1 MPSDLPNLMLNVTL
15 RDATPEDDEF
25 LTRLYASVR
34 QDELALTGWSAAQC
48 DAFVRMQFAAQQVHY
63 RTHYPTGVHQII
75 LLDGQAV
82 GRIYWANLKDERH
95 FLDITILP
103 DYRNRG
109 IGTPL
114 LKRHLEEAA
123 SEGKPARIFVE
134 SFNPSL
140 RLFERLGFKCA
151 KADGCLLLMEWQPG
165 GDALTDTGD

>member
-1 MPSDLPNLMLNVTL
+1 MTSDTLNVTL
-15 RDATPEDDEF
+15 REATPEDDEF
-25 LTRLYASVR
+25 LTRLYGTVR
-34 QDELALTGWSAAQC
+34 QAELDLTVWSAAQR

-75 LLDGQAV
+75 LLDGQPV
-82 GRIYWANLKDERH
+82 GRIYWANIKDERH

-114 LKRHLEEAA
+114 LKRLLRQAA
-123 SEGKPARIFVE
+123 SEGKPARIYVE

-140 RLFERLGFKCA
+140 RLFERLGFTVA
-151 KADGCLLLMEWQPG
+151 KADGYLLLLEWRAENPV
-165 GDALTDTGD
+165 

>member
-1 MPSDLPNLMLNVTL
+1 MSRDMADVSL
-15 RDATPEDDEF
+15 REATPEDDEF
-25 LTRLYASVR
+25 LTRLYGTVR
-34 QDELALTGWSAAQC
+34 QAELDLTGWSAEQR

-63 RTHYPTGVHQII
+63 RTHYPNGVHEII
-75 LLDGQAV
+75 LLDGQPV

-103 DYRNRG
+103 EHRNRG

-114 LKRHLEEAA
+114 ISRHLDEAGR
-123 SEGKPARIFVE
+123 EGKPARIYVE

-151 KADGCLLLMEWQPG
+151 KADGALLLLEWQP
-165 GDALTDTGD
+165 TETVTGKAD

>member
-1 MPSDLPNLMLNVTL
+1 MTSELPNIQL
-15 RDATPEDDEF
+15 REVTPEDDEF
-25 LTRLYASVR
+25 LTRLYGTLR
-34 QDELALTGWSAAQC
+34 QDELATTGWSAAQC

-63 RTHYPTGVHQII
+63 RTHYPTGVHEII
-75 LLDGQAV
+75 LLDGQPV

-103 DYRNRG
+103 EYRNRG

-114 LKRHLEEAA
+114 IKRHLDEAA

-140 RLFERLGFKCA
+140 RLFERLGFTPIKV
-151 KADGCLLLMEWQPG
+151 DGYLMLMEWRAG
-165 GDALTDTGD
+165 AGRGDAETR